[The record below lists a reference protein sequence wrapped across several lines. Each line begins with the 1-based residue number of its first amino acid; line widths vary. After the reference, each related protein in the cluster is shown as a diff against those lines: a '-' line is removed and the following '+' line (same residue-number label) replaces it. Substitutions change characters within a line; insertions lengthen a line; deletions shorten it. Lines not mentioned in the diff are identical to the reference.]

1 MVSIF
6 ARCLEAQLADWLE
19 EHAVTHVAMESTGVY
34 WKPVNNLLE
43 GCGSEPPCQPM
54 MTRSER
60 TSAGAKSQVISF
72 AQNAEDV
79 VLARAFAGRRKGFYI
94 DVGAADP
101 VSDSVTKHFYDLG
114 WRGINI
120 DPLPEWHKR
129 LMKARPED
137 INLPVGLSSERGQM
151 VFYAAEERR
160 VTTVSADVAATLR
173 EQGMKVAE
181 FYAEVRTLADVCQ
194 EHVGA
199 QEIEFLKID
208 VEGHE
213 RDVILGGDWARWR
226 PLVVLV
232 EATVP
237 NSPVPNHETWE
248 PLLLDAGY
256 VHVLFDGLNR
266 FYVPREA
273 EGLASVL
280 SAPANFFDN
289 YVVPGRYSQTIGV
302 LSRGRQGIKKAASLA
317 RNLRT
322 RWPGGSRQR

>member
-1 MVSIF
+1 M
-6 ARCLEAQLADWLE
+6 
-19 EHAVTHVAMESTGVY
+19 
-34 WKPVNNLLE
+34 
-43 GCGSEPPCQPM
+43 
-54 MTRSER
+54 
-60 TSAGAKSQVISF
+60 ISF

-101 VSDSVTKHFYDLG
+101 VSDSVTKHFYDQG

-120 DPLPEWHKR
+120 DPLPEWHNR

-137 INLPVGLSSERGQM
+137 INLPVGLSSEPGQM
-151 VFYAAEERR
+151 VFYVAEEHLGGA
-160 VTTVSADVAATLR
+160 TVSADVAATLR
-173 EQGMKVAE
+173 DQGMDVAE
-181 FYAEVRTLADVCQ
+181 FHAEVRTLADVCH
-194 EHVGA
+194 EYVGA
-199 QEIEFLKID
+199 REIEFLKID

-232 EATVP
+232 EATAP

-273 EGLASVL
+273 VGLAPVL
-280 SAPANFFDN
+280 SAPANYFDN
-289 YVVPGRYSQTIGV
+289 YVLPRRYSQTTGV
-302 LSRGRQGIKKAASLA
+302 LSRGRQGIERAASLA
-317 RNLRT
+317 RKLRT
-322 RWPGGSRQR
+322 RWPGGSRWGS